1 MQTSLNSKSIL
12 ARTLATENIKVEHLP
27 TAHTAMFDVANRV
40 LVLPVWENM
49 SDSLYD
55 MFVGHEVGHALFTP
69 CREQDLQH
77 DNPWITD
84 AERIG
89 GNVHAP
95 YVMGL
100 FNIIEDVR
108 IERKIK
114 EKFPGL
120 RRDFITGYRELIDRN
135 FFGTKGTDLS
145 TLSFGDRINIHFK
158 GGSEVNVPF
167 TDEEMKFVDTI
178 SKVETFDEMIRVG
191 EDLYNYISGKNESQN
206 QKKMVNVTVDPNK
219 FGNNNSN
226 SSDSSMT
233 IPTNGDGKGE
243 GKGTTPSNNGGEQKN
258 QNSNTGVGINGAGK
272 GLAPDVLP
280 ELTTQKFF
288 DENKKKMVSKNAHVT
303 NITTLP
309 DLNIENIVLPY
320 KKTNEVLSTHY
331 SNYVSQYHSASG
343 VMSRM
348 NEAYKNFVSN
358 SKPLVS
364 TLVKQFEMK
373 KAADMQKRTSVSRT
387 GKIDCD
393 RIFKYKVSEDIFLRC
408 ATVAEGKNHGLVM
421 FIDWSGSMQPCTED
435 VLNQVMILSLFCRR
449 MSIPFDVYLFSSQ
462 FTVLDYGMS
471 YDRRNNQAFTEEI
484 HRTVSRLGGKNED
497 ETRTDKFSPF
507 ALIHILSSQMKTSE
521 FNEAHK
527 NLFTL
532 GKMMSHDGK
541 ILGTHGMRSVPPS
554 FSQGNTP
561 LDSTILAAMK
571 IVPEFQKKNKVQIV
585 NTIFLTDG
593 EAGDNFFSTY
603 DYYSY
608 NIVNCPNN
616 KKQYTTK
623 GYTCSTDLMLA
634 IFSDITKSNTI
645 GFYITSSRYS
655 KYTTG
660 TEWSKKLREDGFCEV
675 EKMRSIAALGEN
687 GGEKQTSVFAHG
699 YDRLFILPNKT
710 EIAEANG
717 VLNGLDSDA
726 SFVKIRNAF
735 SKGVEKRAASRSFLN
750 RFADVIAVEKR

>member
-27 TAHTAMFDVANRV
+27 NAQTAMFDVVNRV
-40 LVLPVWENM
+40 LVLPVWEQM

-69 CREQDLQH
+69 CREEDLQH

-120 RRDFITGYRELIDRN
+120 RRDFVAGYRELLDRN
-135 FFGTKGTDLS
+135 FFGTKGVDLS
-145 TLSFGDRINIHFK
+145 TLSLGDRINIHFK
-158 GGSEVNVPF
+158 GGTEMNVPF
-167 TDEEMKFVDTI
+167 SDEEMKFVDAI

-191 EDLYNYISGKNESQN
+191 EDLYNYILGLHQN
-206 QKKMVNVTVDPNK
+206 QNKKKMVNVTANPHK
-219 FGNNNSN
+219 FGNG
-226 SSDSSMT
+226 SDSSSGSVDVLT
-233 IPTNGDGKGE
+233 KENTDNNQGKS
-243 GKGTTPSNNGGEQKN
+243 PSNGNGEQQNKN
-258 QNSNTGVGINGAGK
+258 AEIQNGMNGSSAGK

-280 ELTTQKFF
+280 EMKTQNTF
-288 DENKKKMVSKNAHVT
+288 DQNKNKMVKRGVNTT
-303 NITTLP
+303 NVTTLP
-309 DLNIENIVLPY
+309 VPIIENIVLPF
-320 KKTNEVLSTHY
+320 KRTNEVISNHY
-331 SNYVSQYHSASG
+331 REYARQYRSSIE
-343 VMSRM
+343 VLSRM
-348 NEAYKNFVSN
+348 DSAYKNFVSN
-358 SKPLVS
+358 CKPLVS

-387 GKIDCD
+387 GKIDTD

-408 ATVAEGKNHGLVM
+408 ATVAEGKNHGMVM
-421 FIDWSGSMQPCTED
+421 FIDWSGSMSPCTED

-449 MSIPFDVYLFSSQ
+449 MNIPFDVYLFSSQ
-462 FTVLDYGMS
+462 FTVLDYVMP
-471 YDRRNNQAFTEEI
+471 YAQRNQQSSSPEI
-484 HRTVSRLGGKNED
+484 VKTVSNFGGKVTKGES
-497 ETRTDKFSPF
+497 TRNLGSF
-507 ALIHILSSQMKTSE
+507 ALIHILSSDMKTAE

-532 GKMMSHDGK
+532 GKMISGDSTV
-541 ILGTHGMRSVPPS
+541 LGTHGNRSVPPS
-554 FSQGNTP
+554 FGQGNTP

-571 IVPEFQKKNKVQIV
+571 IVPEFQKKHKVQIV

-593 EAGDNFFSTY
+593 EAGDSFFSTY
-603 DYYSY
+603 DYNQH
-608 NIVNCPNN
+608 NIVNCPLN
-616 KKQYTTK
+616 KKQYNTT
-623 GYTCSTDLMLA
+623 GHLCATDLMLS
-634 IFSDITKSNTI
+634 IFSDVTGSNTI
-645 GFYITSSRYS
+645 GFFITSSRYCR
-655 KYTTG
+655 YTEG
-660 TEWSKKLREDGFCEV
+660 SEWLKKVREDGFFEV
-675 EKMRSIAALGEN
+675 QKTRSVPYWSPENKEEKKTMI
-687 GGEKQTSVFAHG
+687 AHG
-699 YDRLFILPNKT
+699 YDRLFILPNKNEIT
-710 EIAEANG
+710 ETNQE
-717 VLNGLDSDA
+717 LESLSSDA